1 MISAMGSPSFKERL
15 QNPGGTRG
23 GFGEFVLGLA
33 LFAAG
38 AYLLLTHVQV
48 VSHPWTGFWA
58 FAGSGQGSFGI
69 TLIPLCIGIA
79 LLFFNGRSFIG
90 WLVTGVGSLFILVG
104 IIAHLDIFF
113 RPTSLFETILMLIML
128 FGGLGVLARSFRD
141 HSRSR
146 DDAAVGDTHE
156 G

>member
-1 MISAMGSPSFKERL
+1 MYDSDVGNTSFKYRV

-58 FAGSGQGSFGI
+58 FAGSGQGTFGI
-69 TLIPLCIGIA
+69 TLIPLCVGIA
-79 LLFFNGRSFIG
+79 ILFFNGRSVIG
-90 WLVTGVGSLFILVG
+90 WLVTGAGATFIIVG

-113 RPTSLFETILMLIML
+113 RPKSLFDTIVMLTLL
-128 FGGLGVLARSFRD
+128 FGGLGLLARAFRD
-141 HSRSR
+141 HKRVR
-146 DDAAVGDTHE
+146 DGASGDANE
-156 G
+156 S